1 MDDDIAAI
9 NSSTNTEKIKNYLNK
24 NKKKIL
30 SIFLFL
36 LMILILFFGYNEYKK
51 SEKIKISNLYNSSTI
66 DYSNNNKLDTLNN
79 LIDIINKKDSTYSPL
94 SLYFIID
101 NDLTSDIEQINGLFD
116 VLIKDTKLQKEIK
129 NLIIYKKALFNA
141 DTSKENELLEILKP
155 IISSN
160 SIWKSHALYLLA
172 EYFYSKKEK
181 EKSKEF
187 FNQII
192 NLDNANQELK
202 INSQKRL
209 QRDLSD

>member
-1 MDDDIAAI
+1 MDEDIAAI
-9 NSSTNTEKIKNYLNK
+9 NSSTNIEKIRNYLNK

-66 DYSNNNKLDTLNN
+66 NYLNNNKLETLNN

-101 NDLTSDIEQINGLFD
+101 NNLTTDNEQINDLFD
-116 VLIKDTKLQKEIK
+116 VLIKGTKLKKEIK

-141 DTSKENELLEILKP
+141 DNSEENELLEILKP
-155 IISSN
+155 IISSD
-160 SIWKSHALYLLA
+160 SVWKSHALYLLA
-172 EYFYSKKEK
+172 EYFYSKEEK

-192 NLDNANQELK
+192 SLDNANQELK

>member
-1 MDDDIAAI
+1 MDEDIASI
-9 NSSTNTEKIKNYLNK
+9 NSSTNIEKIKNYLNK

-36 LMILILFFGYNEYKK
+36 LTTLVLFFGYNEYKK
-51 SEKIKISNLYNSSTI
+51 SEKIKISNLYNSLTMN
-66 DYSNNNKLDTLNN
+66 YSNNNKLETLNN

-101 NDLTSDIEQINGLFD
+101 NDLTIDNEQINSLFD
-116 VLIKDTKLQKEIK
+116 VLIKDTKLKKEIK

-155 IISSN
+155 IISSD
-160 SIWKSHALYLLA
+160 SVWKSHALYLLA
-172 EYFYSKKEK
+172 EYFYSKEEK
-181 EKSKEF
+181 EKSREF

-192 NLDNANQELK
+192 SLDNANQELK

>member
-1 MDDDIAAI
+1 
-9 NSSTNTEKIKNYLNK
+9 
-24 NKKKIL
+24 
-30 SIFLFL
+30 
-36 LMILILFFGYNEYKK
+36 MILILFFGYNEYKK

-66 DYSNNNKLDTLNN
+66 DYSNNNKLETLNN

-141 DTSKENELLEILKP
+141 DISKENELLEILKP

>member
-66 DYSNNNKLDTLNN
+66 DYSNNNKLETLNN

-141 DTSKENELLEILKP
+141 DISKENELLEILKP